1 MTIIE
6 LGRMG
11 VKPDHK
17 IMDESTPEGKV
28 LPTAYNAVTALP
40 GGPQNAHWGLEVED
54 ESKVWGFFEWNSIE
68 EHETFAKK

>member
-11 VKPDHK
+11 VKPGYR

-28 LPTAYNAVTALP
+28 LPTAYKAVTTLP
-40 GGPQNAHWGLEVED
+40 GGPQNSHWGGGVEGG
-54 ESKVWGFFEWNSIE
+54 SKVWGFFEWNSVK
-68 EHETFAKK
+68 EHEIFAKK